1 MKESELGK
9 TYNDG
14 EIICREGEEGKSMF
28 VIQSGTVEVSR
39 KLPEGEMM
47 LGAMTKGDI
56 FGEMALFDHMP
67 RSATVKAK
75 GEAVV
80 LQIDKKGFFAKASQ
94 DPTLVFNILEGMS
107 RRIRALTVE
116 LSKPSQQVKQEGKDK
131 QRSPD

>member
-28 VIQSGTVEVSR
+28 VVQSGTVEVSR
-39 KLPEGEMM
+39 KLPGGEMV
-47 LGAMTKGDI
+47 LGTMTRGEI

-80 LQIDKKGFFAKASQ
+80 LRIDKKGFFAKASK

-107 RRIRALTVE
+107 KRIRALTGE
-116 LSKPSQQVKQEGKDK
+116 LSQYKKDTDLI
-131 QRSPD
+131 R